1 VSLLIYCGAFG
12 LISFAVVAAAV
23 ATATDIAADAD
34 AAVAGATL
42 LTARGFNLRLS
53 N

>member
-1 VSLLIYCGAFG
+1 LIYCGAFG
-12 LISFAVVAAAV
+12 LISFAAAV

>member
-1 VSLLIYCGAFG
+1 LIYYGAFG
-12 LISFAVVAAAV
+12 LISFAAAAV